1 VTDQDRA
8 AIGDLLET
16 HNTATLAT
24 SGADG
29 PWAAAVF
36 FASDADLNL
45 YFVSD
50 PRTRHARDLAVC
62 PEVAAAIHADCSA
75 WAQIRGLQLAGRA
88 EVLEGPAR
96 EMGLA
101 CYLAKFSDIKALLER
116 PYGPDEEAIAKRL
129 NAASLYRLAPHWIR
143 LIDNGRGFGYKREIE
158 IRARSGRGR

>member
-75 WAQIRGLQLAGRA
+75 WAKGRRERWA
-88 EVLEGPAR
+88 SRAISLTFVARCHPAR
-96 EMGLA
+96 
-101 CYLAKFSDIKALLER
+101 
-116 PYGPDEEAIAKRL
+116 
-129 NAASLYRLAPHWIR
+129 
-143 LIDNGRGFGYKREIE
+143 
-158 IRARSGRGR
+158 